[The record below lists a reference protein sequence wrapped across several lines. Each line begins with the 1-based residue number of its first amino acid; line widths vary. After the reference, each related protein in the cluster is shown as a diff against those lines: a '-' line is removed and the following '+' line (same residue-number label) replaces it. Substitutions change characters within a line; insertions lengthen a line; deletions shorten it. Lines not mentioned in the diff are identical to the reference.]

1 MCSLTLFVSLIFG
14 LAAVCFDLVMI
25 VALVAL
31 WLKRAKRIQRRLKKV
46 ELELAG
52 EEVHFDRA
60 DPSEFSY
67 GPVGFAEEEV

>member
-1 MCSLTLFVSLIFG
+1 
-14 LAAVCFDLVMI
+14 MI
-25 VALVAL
+25 LALVAL